1 MMATFNTS
9 DIDKFA
15 FDFEELANLPD
26 SVIEEM
32 LKAEG
37 EIIRR
42 AQSEYARAMLQG
54 PYNKRAVEKAPKVGK
69 LKKTRNG
76 RAIYVSF
83 EGTQHKTR
91 ISEIAF
97 INEFGKH
104 NQPARQ
110 FIRTANE
117 KHADEAVDA
126 AAKVYDQYLTKKGF

>member
-1 MMATFNTS
+1 MANFNAG

-15 FDFEELANLPD
+15 FDFDELASLPD
-26 SVIEEM
+26 SVIEDM

-37 EIIRR
+37 EIIKK
-42 AQSEYARAMLQG
+42 AQSESAKSMLQG
-54 PYNKRAVEKAPKVGK
+54 PYNKGAVAGAPKLGS
-69 LKKTRNG
+69 LKRTRNG
-76 RAIYVSF
+76 KAIYITF
-83 EGTQHKTR
+83 AGTQHKTR
-91 ISEIAF
+91 IAEIAF

-126 AAKVYDQYLTKKGF
+126 AAKIYDQYLTKKGF